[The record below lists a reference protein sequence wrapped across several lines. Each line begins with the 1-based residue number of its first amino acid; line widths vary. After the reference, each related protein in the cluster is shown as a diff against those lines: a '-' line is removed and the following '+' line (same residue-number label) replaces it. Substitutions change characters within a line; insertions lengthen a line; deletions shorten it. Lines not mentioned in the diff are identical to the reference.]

1 MPCSTHSATLA
12 STPNGRSRGYG
23 GSRGVIGCE
32 ASYLKPSA
40 LQFGRS
46 SSFSA
51 AMQFE
56 RTAALGTFP
65 CARAGHLVPV
75 DRDLPGKGIRA
86 VLARLHRGERQF
98 IAIELGVLDDLRP
111 RLLLAGDH
119 YGAGD
124 LSIFL

>member
-1 MPCSTHSATLA
+1 MPCSTHSATRA
-12 STPNGRSRGYG
+12 STPNGRSRGSG
-23 GSRGVIGCE
+23 GSRGWFGCA
-32 ASYLKPSA
+32 ASDLMPWKR
-40 LQFGRS
+40 QFGWW

-51 AMQFE
+51 AMRFE
-56 RTAALGTFP
+56 RNAALGTFT
-65 CARAGHLVPV
+65 CARVGHLVPV